1 MEPGALVASGC
12 CHRGPA
18 RGAVDCSQPDN
29 RLPDRSHPDNHL
41 PDRSH
46 PDNHL
51 PDRGQ
56 ARRHVVGRLPAD
68 EFRPRLGSKFHAR
81 VGDGSH
87 ILRAVVWDR
96 SLVTAGDL
104 V

>member
-18 RGAVDCSQPDN
+18 RGAVDCGQPDNHLPDN
-29 RLPDRSHPDNHL
+29 RLPDRSQPDNHL
-41 PDRSH
+41 PDQSH
-46 PDNHL
+46 LRIHI
-51 PDRGQ
+51 
-56 ARRHVVGRLPAD
+56 VGRLPAD
-68 EFRPRLGSKFHAR
+68 EFSSRLGSKFRAR
-81 VGDGSH
+81 VDGSR